1 MYSESNL
8 SSLQLEILKLY
19 SFNPSDEDLL
29 EIKRMLGGYF
39 AYKLT
44 KIASDKA
51 AEMNLTDHD
60 LDAMLN
66 DENQ

>member
-29 EIKRMLGGYF
+29 EIKKMLGEYF
-39 AYKLT
+39 AGKLT
-44 KIASDKA
+44 KNASDKA
-51 AEMNLTDHD
+51 TEMNLTDQN
-60 LDAMLN
+60 LEAMLN